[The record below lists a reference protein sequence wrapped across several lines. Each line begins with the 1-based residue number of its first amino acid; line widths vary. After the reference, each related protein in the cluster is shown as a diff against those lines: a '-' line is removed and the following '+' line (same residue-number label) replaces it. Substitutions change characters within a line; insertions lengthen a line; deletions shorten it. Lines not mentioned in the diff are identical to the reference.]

1 VGGTVAV
8 VHQAAARKS
17 NVKTFVLTD
26 IPSPYQVEFFN
37 GIAAQDA
44 LDLSVAYLRDSDPE
58 RMWQRAPEQYD
69 CWTLNESHAT
79 LSHAEALA
87 VAADF
92 AIFNYY
98 NHPLAEQMIARRAA
112 TGKPWC
118 FWGERP
124 GLRKPQF
131 AGAWFRRWKLKALRK
146 SRAPIWGIG
155 EFAVEQYRHEF
166 GDERVY
172 QNLPYFSNLD
182 RFAFQ
187 RRSNRESSSRFAP
200 VRSSRAFLFAGS
212 FIERKGVDLLARAFV
227 RLAREFPDVSL
238 KIAGVGPLAGTIT
251 RTLASVCD
259 RVEFAGFKHWN
270 ELPELYA
277 SADVLCV
284 PSRYDG
290 WGLVVP
296 EGLAAGLPVIATER
310 MGAALEFIRP
320 GSNGWLIPASS
331 EDAIFG
337 AMREAAT
344 LTDGELTQW
353 GRQARE
359 SVSEHT
365 LAHGVDRFVTYARE
379 AVNV

>member
-1 VGGTVAV
+1 M
-8 VHQAAARKS
+8 KI
-17 NVKTFVLTD
+17 FVLTD

-37 GIAAQDA
+37 GIAVRNTV
-44 LDLSVAYLRDSDPE
+44 DLSVTYLRDSDPE
-58 RMWQRAPEQYD
+58 RMWQPASEQYN
-69 CWTLNESHAT
+69 CWTVNESQVA
-79 LSHAEALA
+79 LSHAASMA

-98 NHPLAEQMIARRAA
+98 NHPLAERLIARRAQ

-146 SRAPIWGIG
+146 SQAPIWGIG
-155 EFAVEQYRHEF
+155 EFAVERYRQEF
-166 GDERVY
+166 GERRVY
-172 QNLPYFSNLD
+172 KNLPYFSNLD
-182 RFAFQ
+182 RFSGE
-187 RRSNRESSSRFAP
+187 RDSK
-200 VRSSRAFLFAGS
+200 RSSRVFLFVGS
-212 FIERKGVDLLARAFV
+212 FIERKGIDLLARAFL
-227 RLAREFPDVSL
+227 RLAREVPNVSM
-238 KIAGVGPLAGTIT
+238 KIAGAGRLAGMIA
-251 RTLASVCD
+251 RTLQPLGE
-259 RVEFAGFKHWN
+259 RVEFAGFKHWD

-296 EGLAAGLPVIATER
+296 EGLAAGLPVIATDR
-310 MGAALEFIRP
+310 MGAALEFIRT
-320 GSNGWLIPASS
+320 GTNGWLIPAAN
-331 EDAIFG
+331 EDAILN

-344 LTDGELTQW
+344 LPDAALAQLAQ
-353 GRQARE
+353 QARK

-365 LAHGVDRFVTYARE
+365 LAHGVERFVSYARE

>member
-1 VGGTVAV
+1 MGRTVAV
-8 VHQAAARKS
+8 IHQAAPRKG
-17 NVKTFVLTD
+17 NVRVCILTD

-37 GIAAQDA
+37 GIAAQEGV
-44 LDLSVAYLRDSDPE
+44 DLSVAYLRDSDPE
-58 RMWQRAPEQYD
+58 RLWQPANEEYD
-69 CWTLNESHAT
+69 CCVINESHAA
-79 LSHAEALA
+79 LSHAEARA

-98 NHPLAEQMIARRAA
+98 NHPLAERLIARRAA

-131 AGAWFRRWKLKALRK
+131 AGAWFRKWKLKALHR
-146 SRAPIWGIG
+146 SHVPIWGIG
-155 EFAVEQYRHEF
+155 EFAVEQYRNEF
-166 GDERVY
+166 GAERVY

-182 RFAFQ
+182 RFTCE
-187 RRSNRESSSRFAP
+187 RRGDRSRR
-200 VRSSRAFLFAGS
+200 VFLFAGA
-212 FIERKGVDLLARAFV
+212 FIERKGVDLLSRAFV
-227 RLAREFPDVSL
+227 RLAREFPSVSL
-238 KIAGVGPLAGTIT
+238 KIAGAGRLAGTIA
-251 RTLASVCD
+251 RTLEPVRE
-259 RVEFAGFKHWN
+259 RVELAGFKDWS

-296 EGLAAGLPVIATER
+296 EGLAAGLPVIATDR
-310 MGAALEFIRP
+310 MGAALEFVRT
-320 GSNGWLIPASS
+320 GSNGWLIPAGD
-331 EDAIFG
+331 EDRIFS
-337 AMREAAT
+337 AMREAA
-344 LTDGELTQW
+344 LLSEAALGQLGQ
-353 GRQARE
+353 RARE

-365 LAHGVDRFVTYARE
+365 LAHGVERFVRYARE